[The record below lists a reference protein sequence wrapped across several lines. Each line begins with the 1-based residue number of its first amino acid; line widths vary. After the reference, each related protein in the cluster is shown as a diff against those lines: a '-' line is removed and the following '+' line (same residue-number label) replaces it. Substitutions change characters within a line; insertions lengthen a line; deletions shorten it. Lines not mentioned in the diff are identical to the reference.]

1 MKCWICGEIA
11 ETGEHEIKASDLK
24 LTFGKIDQ
32 QSPMYWLSSDKHFN
46 KVGSFKSDKLKFPNR
61 LCKKC
66 NNERTQPY
74 DLAWE
79 KLSRVLKSEL
89 KGKTLHGQIDLNRE
103 FPDEDKDSFVRHI
116 QLYFLKIFGCFMSK
130 GDVPIDLSG
139 IAKNILEDTPCKSL
153 YLIVLRIPEN
163 NPSVG
168 LSEIRTSQNG
178 GKTLVACFLYMVGEV
193 VISVYYDPLRRDRRT
208 IRKSLH
214 PRNHGMK
221 INYFVKK
228 S

>member
-1 MKCWICGEIA
+1 MNCWICGNTA

-24 LTFGKIDQ
+24 LTFGQIDQ
-32 QSPMYWLSSDKHFN
+32 KSPMYWKSHGQSFG
-46 KVGSFKSDKLKFPNR
+46 KVGSFKNNKLKFPNR

-79 KLSRVLKSEL
+79 KLSKFLKSEL
-89 KGKTLHGQIDLNRE
+89 KSKTTHGKIDLNRS
-103 FPDEDKDSFVRHI
+103 FPQEDKDTFIRHV
-116 QLYFLKIFGCFMSK
+116 QLYFVKIFGCFILKGGVPVDLTLMSK
-130 GDVPIDLSG
+130 SLLKEAVC
-139 IAKNILEDTPCKSL
+139 NSL
-153 YLIVLRIPEN
+153 YLFVLKVPED

-168 LSEIRTSQNG
+168 LSEIRTLQKD
-178 GKTLVACFLYMVGEV
+178 GKTLVACFLYMVGEI
-193 VISVYYDPLRRDRRT
+193 VISIYYDPQKMDKRT